1 MPAIVLKD
9 ISWPT
14 EEWKNEKKSVAAL
27 IRKIVKKIQKAAAL
41 RRKKHQKRTDLQKSK
56 VLKQTLL
63 LKKILYR
70 NGSLSKGRLFFKWH
84 FSYEKSMIKTCF
96 IGGK

>member
-1 MPAIVLKD
+1 MKQFIFAH
-9 ISWPT
+9 
-14 EEWKNEKKSVAAL
+14 KKAAL
-27 IRKIVKKIQKAAAL
+27 IAGFVLTLLLGGMGGAAL

-84 FSYEKSMIKTCF
+84 FSYERV
-96 IGGK
+96 